1 MEFMEY
7 KGEWYVWTLVIVS
20 ILFVLIMPKKNL
32 TWVGIFIT
40 FVFSA
45 GLTWTFDTISMSIFD
60 LFDLAKK
67 ISIEL
72 SDALLIGFVPASIAT
87 IYVNFYKPQKKWIYV
102 FVFTF
107 LCFVLE
113 LGLVQFGYMKNNAW
127 KTWYG
132 IPVYFIIF
140 KFFYPLYLKLISK
153 ELVKLTN

>member
-1 MEFMEY
+1 MEFMKYE
-7 KGEWYVWTLVIVS
+7 GEGYVWSLVIIS

-45 GLTWTFDTISMSIFD
+45 GLTWTFDTISMSTFN

-72 SDALLIGFVPASIAT
+72 TDALLIGVVPASIAT
-87 IYVNFYKPQKKWIYV
+87 IYVNFYKHHKKWNFI
-102 FVFTF
+102 FIFTL

-113 LGLVQFGYMKNNAW
+113 YGLVLFGYMKNNSW
-127 KTWYG
+127 NTWYG

-140 KFFYPLYLKLISK
+140 TFFFPWY
-153 ELVKLTN
+153 VKLLSKQLVN

>member
-1 MEFMEY
+1 MEFMKYE
-7 KGEWYVWTLVIVS
+7 GEWYVWILVFISIV
-20 ILFVLIMPKKNL
+20 FVLIMPKKNL

-45 GLTWTFDTISMSIFD
+45 GLTWTFDTISMSTFN

-72 SDALLIGFVPASIAT
+72 SDALLIGIVPASIAT
-87 IYVNFYKPQKKWIYV
+87 IYVNFYKPQKKWF
-102 FVFTF
+102 FVLFFTL

-113 LGLVQFGYMKNNAW
+113 LGLVQVGYMKNNGW
-127 KTWYG
+127 NTWYG

-140 KFFYPLYLKLISK
+140 KFLFPWYFNLLTKP
-153 ELVKLTN
+153 LVKSK

>member
-1 MEFMEY
+1 MEFMKYE
-7 KGEWYVWTLVIVS
+7 GEGYVWSLVIIS

-45 GLTWTFDTISMSIFD
+45 GLTWTFDTISMSTFN

-72 SDALLIGFVPASIAT
+72 TDALLIGVVPASIAT
-87 IYVNFYKPQKKWIYV
+87 IYVNFYKPHKKWI
-102 FVFTF
+102 FVFIFTL

-113 LGLVQFGYMKNNAW
+113 YGLVLFGYMKNNSW
-127 KTWYG
+127 NTWYG

-140 KFFYPLYLKLISK
+140 TFFFPWY
-153 ELVKLTN
+153 VKLLSKQLVN

>member
-1 MEFMEY
+1 MEFMKYE
-7 KGEWYVWTLVIVS
+7 GEWYVWTLVIIS
-20 ILFVLIMPKKNL
+20 IVFVLIMPKKNL

-45 GLTWTFDTISMSIFD
+45 GLTWTFDTISMSTFN

-72 SDALLIGFVPASIAT
+72 SDALLICIVPASIAT
-87 IYVNFYKPQKKWIYV
+87 IFVNFYKPQKEWV
-102 FVFTF
+102 FVLIFTM

-113 LGLVQFGYMKNNAW
+113 LGLVQVGYMKNNGW
-127 KTWYG
+127 NTWYG

-140 KFFYPLYLKLISK
+140 KFLFPWYFNLLTKP
-153 ELVKLTN
+153 LVKLR

>member
-1 MEFMEY
+1 MELMKYE
-7 KGEWYVWTLVIVS
+7 GEWYVWTLVIIS
-20 ILFVLIMPKKNL
+20 IIFVLIMPKKNL

-45 GLTWTFDTISMSIFD
+45 GLTWTFDTISMSTFN

-72 SDALLIGFVPASIAT
+72 SDALLIGIVPASIAT
-87 IYVNFYKPQKKWIYV
+87 IYVNFYKPQKEWV
-102 FVFTF
+102 FVLSFTL

-113 LGLVQFGYMKNNAW
+113 LGLVQFGYMKNNGW
-127 KTWYG
+127 NTWYG

-140 KFFYPLYLKLISK
+140 KFFFPWYFNLLTKP
-153 ELVKLTN
+153 LVKSR

>member
-1 MEFMEY
+1 MEFMKYE
-7 KGEWYVWTLVIVS
+7 GEWYVWSLVIIS

-45 GLTWTFDTISMSIFD
+45 GLTWTFDTISMSTFN

-72 SDALLIGFVPASIAT
+72 TDALLIGVVPASIAT
-87 IYVNFYKPQKKWIYV
+87 IFVNFYKPHKKWI
-102 FVFTF
+102 FVFIFTL

-113 LGLVQFGYMKNNAW
+113 FGLVLFGYMKNNSW
-127 KTWYG
+127 NTWYG

-140 KFFYPLYLKLISK
+140 TFFFPWY
-153 ELVKLTN
+153 VKLLSKQLVN

>member
-1 MEFMEY
+1 MEFMKYE
-7 KGEWYVWTLVIVS
+7 GEWYVWTLVIIS
-20 ILFVLIMPKKNL
+20 IIFVLIMPKKNL

-45 GLTWTFDTISMSIFD
+45 GLTWTFDTISMSTFN

-72 SDALLIGFVPASIAT
+72 SDALLIGIVPASIAT
-87 IYVNFYKPQKKWIYV
+87 IYVNFYKPQKEWV
-102 FVFTF
+102 FVLSFTL

-113 LGLVQFGYMKNNAW
+113 FGLVQFGYMKNNGW
-127 KTWYG
+127 NTWYG

-140 KFFYPLYLKLISK
+140 KFFFPWYFNLLAKP
-153 ELVKLTN
+153 LVKSR